1 MAAPTKLNFKIYQG
15 STFTETL
22 RWESDLKVYVPITN
36 ITKTAPMVVTA
47 TNHGIPINW
56 RTNISNVVG
65 MKEANTTDYI
75 NATAVT
81 SNTVTFN
88 SINAVNYSTYT
99 AGSGIL
105 SYNQPV
111 SLSGYSA
118 RMQIREKITS
128 DTFILELTTDNEF
141 IVLDDIN
148 KIITINIP
156 AIYTALFDFKTAIYS
171 LELTTGTVVEP
182 FIYGSISLEPDITR

>member
-36 ITKTAPMVVTA
+36 ISKTAPMVVTA
-47 TNHGIPINW
+47 TNHGIPIGW
-56 RTNISNVVG
+56 RANISNVLG

-75 NATAVT
+75 YATAVT
-81 SNTVTFN
+81 TSTVTFN
-88 SINAVNYSTYT
+88 SVNAINYSTYS

-111 SLSGYSA
+111 SLSGYTA
-118 RMQIREKITS
+118 RMQIREKITR
-128 DTFILELTTDNEF
+128 DTIILELTSDNGM
-141 IVLDDIN
+141 IVLDDTN

-156 AIYTALFDFKTAIYS
+156 AIFTGTFSFKTALYS
-171 LELTTGTVVEP
+171 LELATGDIVEP
-182 FIYGSISLEPDITR
+182 FIYGSISLEPEITR